1 MSAIRRLLGRLG
13 RFGRDQSGVVSFE
26 FVLIAPLYLV
36 LFLSTVEAG
45 VLLTRG
51 VIMERALDMSV
62 RNLRLGIGGP
72 MTHDQLKAQICAN
85 TVMIRDCMNVVR
97 LELRPVS
104 TVTFEPLNTPAV
116 CVERDEEIQP
126 VVEFRTGVENELMLV
141 RICTVVDPIFPTTG
155 LGLRL
160 PKDASG
166 GFRLIATSAFV
177 NEPT

>member
-1 MSAIRRLLGRLG
+1 MSALGRLLRRLR

-26 FVLIAPLYLV
+26 FVLMAPLYLV
-36 LFLSTVEAG
+36 VFLSAVEAG
-45 VLLTRG
+45 ILLTRG
-51 VIMERALDMSV
+51 VIMERALDLSV

-72 MTHDQLKAQICAN
+72 ITHDQLKAQICAN
-85 TVMIRDCMNVVR
+85 TALIRDCMNVVR

-104 TVTFEPLNTPAV
+104 TVTFQPLNNTAT

-126 VVEFRTGVENELMLV
+126 LVEFRTGVENELMLV
-141 RICTVVDPIFPTTG
+141 RICTVVDPVFPTTG

-166 GFRLIATSAFV
+166 GVRLIATSAFV